1 MGHFNHTGN
10 FQFSFPYLPDHPSPN
25 HPERKGGLDSS
36 TSTSEATSIPWRIF
50 AGMSTGSLGV
60 SVSVCEGFSA
70 QDVSLGASAV
80 GGQVL

>member
-70 QDVSLGASAV
+70 QDVSLGASTV